1 MLVATPNHTAATDRG
16 KVLTPVVTKLTE
28 HGFEGWPQVENYLV
42 VLRSDFFIVRVLGQL
57 MGKIYHADL
66 LERVILWKL
75 QWNLVQ
81 LANGM
86 NVADSGPH
94 G

>member
-1 MLVATPNHTAATDRG
+1 
-16 KVLTPVVTKLTE
+16 
-28 HGFEGWPQVENYLV
+28 
-42 VLRSDFFIVRVLGQL
+42 

>member
-1 MLVATPNHTAATDRG
+1 MAAA
-16 KVLTPVVTKLTE
+16 
-28 HGFEGWPQVENYLV
+28 ENYLV
-42 VLRSDFFIVRVLGQL
+42 VLRADFFISGFLGQL
-57 MGKIYHADL
+57 LGTIYHADL

-75 QWNLVQ
+75 EWNLVQ
-81 LANGM
+81 LANGT